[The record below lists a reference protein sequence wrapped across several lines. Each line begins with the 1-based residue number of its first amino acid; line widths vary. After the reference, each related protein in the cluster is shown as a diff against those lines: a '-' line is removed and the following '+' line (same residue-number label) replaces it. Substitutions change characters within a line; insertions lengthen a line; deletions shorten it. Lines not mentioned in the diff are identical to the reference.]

1 MLITL
6 LIILGIMICEILLY
20 YLPIDATFIVT
31 FDGENKIPIRFS
43 YLSWIGVFILIY
55 VLLFPDKFI

>member
-1 MLITL
+1 
-6 LIILGIMICEILLY
+6 MICEILLY